1 MSHRFAAALT
11 TESMDGTSVGIGVA
25 RIRPMAAIALGFA
38 SAVVWGTA
46 DFIGGLK
53 SRQLALLTV
62 MVVSQF
68 AALAALLVA
77 IAIHGEAFPGTGI
90 LPWAALAALAGTI
103 GLAAFYRALAVG
115 VMGVVA
121 PISACAAAIP
131 VVVGV
136 AAGERPSALQ
146 LGGIV
151 VAIAGVALA
160 SWTPGEEPAL
170 GERPRGLGA
179 STGVG
184 LALVAA
190 LGFGF
195 FFVGIDEASDRDLV
209 WALLLTRTIS
219 ATGLGLAALVARPSF
234 AMTAADAR
242 AVAAVGLLDVSA
254 NALFAAASTLGL
266 VSVVAVVSSMYPV
279 TTILLARFLLGER
292 LHRVQRGG
300 AATALVGVALI
311 SAG

>member
-1 MSHRFAAALT
+1 
-11 TESMDGTSVGIGVA
+11 
-25 RIRPMAAIALGFA
+25 MAAIALGLA

-62 MVVSQF
+62 MVVSQG
-68 AALAALLVA
+68 AALVVLVA
-77 IAIHGEAFPGTGI
+77 AAAIHGEPFPGAGI
-90 LPWAALAALAGTI
+90 LPWAALGAVAGTI
-103 GLAAFYRALAVG
+103 GLAAFYRALSVG

-121 PISACAAAIP
+121 PISSCAAAVP

-136 AAGERPSALQ
+136 AGGERPSALQ
-146 LGGIV
+146 LGGIL

-160 SWTPGEEPAL
+160 SWAPGDEPPL
-170 GERPRGLGA
+170 GERPRGVGA

-209 WALLLTRTIS
+209 WALLLTRAFS
-219 ATGLGLAALVARPSF
+219 GAGLALAALVARPSF

-266 VSVVAVVSSMYPV
+266 VSVVAVVSSLYPV

-292 LHRVQRGG
+292 LHRVQRAG
-300 AATALVGVALI
+300 AVVALAGVALI
-311 SAG
+311 SGG

>member
-1 MSHRFAAALT
+1 
-11 TESMDGTSVGIGVA
+11 
-25 RIRPMAAIALGFA
+25 MAAIALGLA
-38 SAVVWGTA
+38 SAIVWGTA

-62 MVVSQF
+62 MVVSQG
-68 AALAALLVA
+68 AALVVLVA
-77 IAIHGEAFPGTGI
+77 AAAIHGEPFPGAGI
-90 LPWAALAALAGTI
+90 LPWTALGAVAGTI
-103 GLAAFYRALAVG
+103 GLAAFYRALSVG

-121 PISACAAAIP
+121 PISSCAAAIP

-136 AAGERPSALQ
+136 AGGERPSAIQ
-146 LGGIV
+146 FGGIL

-160 SWTPGEEPAL
+160 SWAPGEDPPL
-170 GERPRGLGA
+170 GERPRGVGA

-209 WALLLTRTIS
+209 WALLLTRAFS
-219 ATGLGLAALVARPSF
+219 GTGLALAALVARPSF

-266 VSVVAVVSSMYPV
+266 VSVVAVVGSLYPV

-292 LHRVQRGG
+292 LHRVQRAG
-300 AATALVGVALI
+300 AVVALAGVALI
-311 SAG
+311 SGG

>member
-1 MSHRFAAALT
+1 
-11 TESMDGTSVGIGVA
+11 MDGTSVGIGVA

-68 AALAALLVA
+68 TALVALLGAVA
-77 IAIHGEAFPGTGI
+77 IHAEPFPGADI

-121 PISACAAAIP
+121 PISSCAAAIP
-131 VVVGV
+131 VVVGG
-136 AAGERPSALQ
+136 AAGERAGALQ

-209 WALLLTRTIS
+209 WALVLTRTLS

-279 TTILLARFLLGER
+279 ATILLARFLLGER